1 MRILGATDAGN
12 IVVGWLAK
20 LVVVF
25 SVLGVL
31 AFDGVSMGIAELA
44 VTDSAAAA
52 SQAASRELMSGG
64 TPQDAYAAASA
75 SAVQDDAFNTLPTE
89 TFLVAADRT
98 VTLTVVRETPTL
110 VLHYIPRSEEWL
122 VAEATSTHRQ
132 D

>member
-31 AFDGVSMGIAELA
+31 VFDGVSMGIAELA
-44 VTDSAAAA
+44 VTDAAAAA

-64 TPQDAYAAASA
+64 TPQDAYVAATG

-89 TFLVAADRT
+89 SFLVDADRT

-110 VLHYIPRSEEWL
+110 VLHFIPRSEEWL

>member
-1 MRILGATDAGN
+1 
-12 IVVGWLAK
+12 
-20 LVVVF
+20 
-25 SVLGVL
+25 
-31 AFDGVSMGIAELA
+31 
-44 VTDSAAAA
+44 
-52 SQAASRELMSGG
+52 MSGG

>member
-52 SQAASRELMSGG
+52 
-64 TPQDAYAAASA
+64 
-75 SAVQDDAFNTLPTE
+75 
-89 TFLVAADRT
+89 
-98 VTLTVVRETPTL
+98 
-110 VLHYIPRSEEWL
+110 
-122 VAEATSTHRQ
+122 
-132 D
+132 